1 MKRRSIQFILTV
13 AFSLFSVFII
23 TTISLTLYSQFSS
36 NTKENAS
43 RNAQQIIDQVSYNL
57 ADYIESTM
65 DLYHMLH
72 HTISSS
78 EEGMQ
83 SDELW
88 KLQSMI
94 SSRSD
99 VVSLTLVD
107 LYGKPI
113 ALLPNV
119 SLKESLIVKDESWFK
134 TAVEKDGYL
143 SISVPHVQNL
153 YSQKYE
159 WVVSLSKTIT
169 FMKNGQLEQGV
180 LLLDV
185 NFKRIQELSERVSL
199 GKSGYAYI
207 IEESGGNI
215 VYHPQIEIIYA
226 DLKQENVELAL
237 KQTYGS
243 FIDQSG
249 PRAKMI
255 SIQSISNVGWKVVG
269 ISYMDELALT
279 NADLSIA
286 LIKIL
291 IALAII
297 LLLVSNLISRQI
309 SKPIKKLEV
318 TMRGIERGEFNV
330 AAKSDGPLEI
340 KNLGDRYNIMLGTI
354 RTLMNKI
361 VSEQESKR
369 KYELD
374 ALQAQINPHFLYN
387 TLNTVVRMI
396 SSKRNED
403 AVTMITALS
412 KLFRISLSKG
422 ESLILISEEVEHV
435 RNYLIIQQMRF
446 KNKFDFQFRI
456 DERALGYISL
466 KLILQPLV
474 ENALEYGI
482 EPSVDKG
489 QIEVVVSLNDK
500 DQIEIIVRDNGVGIS
515 EHQLKEINAGTYH
528 SSSGSGVGL
537 KNVNERIKLYFG
549 EQYGLL
555 VESEL
560 EEGTTVYITFP
571 ALILSSTV
579 KEEDPYAQS

>member
-1 MKRRSIQFILTV
+1 M
-13 AFSLFSVFII
+13 
-23 TTISLTLYSQFSS
+23 TLYSQFSS

-57 ADYIESTM
+57 ADYIKSTM
-65 DLYHMLH
+65 ELYHMLH
-72 HTISSS
+72 HTISSG
-78 EEGMQ
+78 EDGLQ
-83 SDELW
+83 TDEIW

-107 LYGKPI
+107 LHGKPM

-119 SLKESLIVKDESWFK
+119 NLKESLIVKEEGWFK

-143 SISVPHVQNL
+143 SISLPHVQNL
-153 YSQKYE
+153 YLQKYE

-169 FMKNGQLEQGV
+169 FMKDGQQKQGV

-185 NFKRIQELSERVSL
+185 NFNRIQELSKRVSL
-199 GKSGYAYI
+199 GKSGYVYI
-207 IEESGGNI
+207 IEDSGGNI
-215 VYHPQIEIIYA
+215 VYHPQIELIYA
-226 DLKQENVELAL
+226 DLKEENVELAI
-237 KQTYGS
+237 KHPYGS

-249 PRAKMI
+249 TREKMI
-255 SIQSISNVGWKVVG
+255 SVQSINNVGWKVVG
-269 ISYMDELALT
+269 ISYMDELGLT
-279 NADLSIA
+279 NTELSIA

-297 LLLVSNLISRQI
+297 LFVVSSMISRRI

-330 AAKSDGPLEI
+330 AATSEGPLEI

-396 SSKRNED
+396 SSKRNDD

-422 ESLILISEEVEHV
+422 ESLILISEEIEHV
-435 RNYLIIQQMRF
+435 QNYLIIQQMRF
-446 KNKFDFQFRI
+446 RNKFKFKFHV
-456 DERALGYISL
+456 DERALGFISL

-482 EPSVDKG
+482 EPGVDEG
-489 QIEVVVSLNDK
+489 LIEVEVTLDDHEK
-500 DQIEIIVRDNGVGIS
+500 ITIIVRDNGIGIS
-515 EHQLKEINAGTYH
+515 ESQLREINAGKYN
-528 SSSGSGVGL
+528 SSKGSGVGL

-549 EQYGLL
+549 DQYGLL

-560 EEGTTVYITFP
+560 EEGTTVYIRFP
-571 ALILSSTV
+571 ALIHTSTV
-579 KEEDPYAQS
+579 KEEASNAQL

>member
-13 AFSLFSVFII
+13 SLSLFSVFII
-23 TTISLTLYSQFSS
+23 TIVGLTLYTQFTT
-36 NTKENAS
+36 NTQENAS

-57 ADYIESTM
+57 ADYIKSTM
-65 DLYHMLH
+65 NLYHLLH

-78 EEGMQ
+78 EDGMQ
-83 SDELW
+83 HEEIW
-88 KLQSMI
+88 KLESMV

-99 VVSLTLVD
+99 IVSLTLVD
-107 LYGKPI
+107 LKGNPVV
-113 ALLPNV
+113 LLPNV
-119 SLKESLIVKDESWFK
+119 NLKESLIVKDESWFK
-134 TAVEKDGYL
+134 SAVEKDGYL
-143 SISVPHVQNL
+143 SISLPHVQNL

-159 WVVSLSKTIT
+159 WVVSLSKTIS
-169 FMKNGQLEQGV
+169 FMRDGEMEYGV

-185 NFKRIQELSERVSL
+185 NFNRIQELSERVSL
-199 GKSGYAYI
+199 GKSGYVYI

-226 DLKQENVELAL
+226 DLKEENVELAL

-249 PRAKMI
+249 ERDKMI
-255 SIQSISNVGWKVVG
+255 SSQSISNVGWKVVG
-269 ISYMDELALT
+269 VSYMDELTLT
-279 NADLSIA
+279 SSDLGIA
-286 LIKIL
+286 LVKIL

-297 LLLVSNLISRQI
+297 LVLLSNIISRQI

-330 AAKSDGPLEI
+330 AANSDGPLEI

-354 RTLMNKI
+354 RSLMNKI

-387 TLNTVVRMI
+387 TLNTVVRMV
-396 SSKRNED
+396 SMKRNDD

-422 ESLILISEEVEHV
+422 ESLISISDEVEHV

-446 KNKFDFQFRI
+446 KNKFDFQFDV
-456 DERALGYISL
+456 DEAVLDFISL

-474 ENALEYGI
+474 ENALEHGI

-489 QIEVVVSLNDK
+489 L
-500 DQIEIIVRDNGVGIS
+500 IEIIVKQEQNNLIKIIIRDNGLGMS
-515 EHQLKEINAGTYH
+515 EEQVKKINQGKNT
-528 SSSGSGVGL
+528 SKKDSGVGL

-549 EQYGLL
+549 YQYGLN

-560 EEGTTVYITFP
+560 EEGTSIHIVFP
-571 ALILSSTV
+571 AIIHSSSV
-579 KEEDPYAQS
+579 KEEEPYA